1 MYLCI
6 YTRVNCER
14 HRNNKELY
22 YNSDDYHSENL
33 EYCWKMNHDHIVIV
47 TQFRCSRDGAELPPI
62 RQFAGNNWGT
72 VGTSLIYR
80 PTSED

>member
-22 YNSDDYHSENL
+22 YYSDDYHSENL
-33 EYCWKMNHDHIVIV
+33 EYCWKMNHDYVVIV
-47 TQFRCSRDGAELPPI
+47 TQFRCSRDEQSFRQSGNLRGINGEPWELP
-62 RQFAGNNWGT
+62 
-72 VGTSLIYR
+72 
-80 PTSED
+80 